1 MAVVLRGVVLTEEA
15 GADVLVAEAAGV
27 SLEGTRSDVV
37 AACEVLSLLLL
48 LVAGACEVGAGSS
61 EVGAGSSVV
70 EAGGAAE
77 DAGGALDAGGGD
89 DVSGAAEGV
98 GDGVGVGVGVGELL
112 PVPWAWRFSF
122 WWRYSLMPSMCR
134 PSKLKAEAMATRA
147 SRANNHVWRIMV
159 SVSVSMSMWMS
170 ICEVHCRNGRL
181 QIKRRRMG
189 VGQIRCG

>member
-1 MAVVLRGVVLTEEA
+1 MGVVLTEEA
-15 GADVLVAEAAGV
+15 AAEVLLAEAAGV
-27 SLEGTRSDVV
+27 SLEGILLEGVGV
-37 AACEVLSLLLL
+37 GELLSLLLL
-48 LVAGACEVGAGSS
+48 LSLVAGACEVGAGSS

-98 GDGVGVGVGVGELL
+98 GDGVGVGVGELL

-159 SVSVSMSMWMS
+159 SVSMSMSMS
-170 ICEVHCRNGRL
+170 AVDCRNGRL

>member
-1 MAVVLRGVVLTEEA
+1 
-15 GADVLVAEAAGV
+15 
-27 SLEGTRSDVV
+27 
-37 AACEVLSLLLL
+37 
-48 LVAGACEVGAGSS
+48 
-61 EVGAGSSVV
+61 VGAGSSVV

-98 GDGVGVGVGVGELL
+98 GDGVGVGVGELL

-189 VGQIRCG
+189 VGQIHCG